1 MGPKDVKISGNVISI
16 RLMDESYVM
25 CEDER
30 KEGVV
35 VDVECRFMSPRW
47 PNPLYSAYYRKI
59 LKAYGVGPVLAWQ
72 GRRIVGFLPV
82 IVPGCSI
89 PELPLCVH
97 YTGGSG
103 YGAEKHIDLA
113 MIENTVEIP
122 FDELNCKE
130 IKIGC
135 MSVHRNMRGRNLA
148 ASMIQYMADWAR
160 GNDWNQMRARVML
173 DGEPQAFYPTSS
185 WWMGLGFKTIGTG
198 RSFGPTKSAIDRSKA
213 VDLMLDL
220 REYDT

>member
-1 MGPKDVKISGNVISI
+1 
-16 RLMDESYVM
+16 
-25 CEDER
+25 
-30 KEGVV
+30 
-35 VDVECRFMSPRW
+35 VECRSMSLRW
-47 PNPLYSAYYRKI
+47 PNPLYSVYYRKI
-59 LKAYGVGPVLAWQ
+59 LKTYGIGPVLAWQ

-82 IVPGCSI
+82 IVPGCGI

-103 YGAEKHIDLA
+103 YGAEKHINLA
-113 MIENTVEIP
+113 IIENAMETPFEQLSNREIRV
-122 FDELNCKE
+122 
-130 IKIGC
+130 GC
-135 MSVHRNMRGRNLA
+135 MSIHRNIRGRGLA

-160 GNDWNQMRARVML
+160 GNDWDRMRARVMM

-185 WWMGLGFKTIGTG
+185 WWMGLGFKTIGTV

-220 REYDT
+220 REYDTQKEAPENHQEMA